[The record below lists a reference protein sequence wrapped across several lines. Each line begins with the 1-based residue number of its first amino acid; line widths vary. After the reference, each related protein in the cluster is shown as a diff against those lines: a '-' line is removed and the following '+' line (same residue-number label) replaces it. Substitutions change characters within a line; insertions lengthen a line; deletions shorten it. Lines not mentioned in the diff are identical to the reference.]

1 LLLGE
6 GNRIFRHVS
15 PGVRLPVTIQRA
27 WRLAEV
33 CGLLTAV
40 LAERQAFHL
49 VQRGLGLLLITL
61 PTDALDSGV
70 GFVTASPVRL
80 YIKLDAFAALFTIT
94 ATDGITAN

>member
-1 LLLGE
+1 M
-6 GNRIFRHVS
+6 
-15 PGVRLPVTIQRA
+15 
-27 WRLAEV
+27 
-33 CGLLTAV
+33 TAV

-80 YIKLDAFAALFTIT
+80 YIKLDAFAALFTI
-94 ATDGITAN
+94 AVTDGITAN